1 MSELAIG
8 ADTRQSLNASFFFW
22 MAIAMAATIFG
33 GFGTTYFQPMVVGSL
48 GPLPPIVHVHGFF
61 YFSWMILLIVQPSL
75 VRQGNVA
82 MHRNVGLLGIALGT
96 GVVIFGSIVT
106 IIFTKR
112 AVAASDPTVYGL
124 MYISL
129 LAVFGFGALLFLAI
143 KNKSNAAAHKRFI
156 LLATTVL
163 LIGGIN
169 RIFGALGWGFDAS
182 FVYLPRYL
190 TVDLFIVALLVYDW
204 RTLGKPHSATLIGA
218 SINIVP
224 QILHAPIVGSAM
236 FVQLTHWLGNL
247 AS

>member
-1 MSELAIG
+1 MSELAID
-8 ADTRQSLNASFFFW
+8 ANVNQSISPSFFLW
-22 MAIAMAATIFG
+22 MTIFMAATIFA
-33 GFGTTYFQPMVVGSL
+33 GFGITYFQPMVAGSQL
-48 GPLPPIVHVHGFF
+48 PLPPVVHVHGFF
-61 YFSWMILLIVQPSL
+61 YFGWMLLLVTQPML

-82 MHRNVGLLGIALGT
+82 LHRNLGLFGIAMGT

-112 AVAASDPTVYGL
+112 AVAESDPAVYGL

-129 LAVFGFGALLFLAI
+129 LAVLGFAALLFLAI
-143 KNKSNAAAHKRFI
+143 RNIRNAASRKRFI

-169 RIFGALGWGFDAS
+169 RIFGALGFGFDAN

-204 RTLGKPHSATLIGA
+204 RTIGKPHSATIIGA
-218 SINIVP
+218 SINVMP
-224 QILHAPIVGSAM
+224 QILHAPIVASGT